1 MNNPPFQGVADNLA
15 GYGRYGDSQL
25 VHMNPVEVQGIA
37 SLVPGGKLTTNPVTG
52 QPEAFLPFLIP
63 LLSQLAPAAFT
74 AAGSALGTGGIMGAI
89 GSGLTYLGSNAAL
102 GSAVASGA
110 IEAAR
115 TGDLK
120 KGLVSGITSFG
131 IGKAL
136 GGASDA
142 LSPDVGPAAEN
153 VSAVGDQI
161 ASGTNAIQQATT
173 TLGGLT
179 EGTPEYAKAAENLA
193 NLQNAQNVMTQT
205 NLNPFETGLGM
216 TPQEAA
222 QQGLSDARLAARQ
235 DAFSSFKES
244 PMEFT
249 KEFGSNLMKPGSMVP
264 IAIGEGQRTQ
274 MEADEELERRNAMNK
289 ENKRKDYLRSLGI
302 MDEAYG
308 RLSQDYPGYM
318 NTGGIVSLNPDD
330 YMQRR
335 DGFNNI
341 GNPVRMAKGGSSSSK
356 EEEGAAELMGL
367 DVDRGSLLSRI
378 YGGLKDAAID
388 TGSYMADKFAGGLG
402 TLRDVGSAAIS
413 GEGGFGGLD
422 NPDVR
427 GAAPLPVT
435 NTFAAN
441 TSADRIG
448 EAGMADLNFKNYSSP
463 GGLSQLRT
471 LLQGGDEEFTHNFGP
486 GSAADRQA
494 NIRGSQVI
502 APQELAQLGRPGF
515 GPEIQYFRNP
525 GDPAPTPPPGGETP
539 GPGGPGKGRNAESD
553 QFMNDLLSRRNTPPP
568 ASTSPAAPAAD
579 AQPIASTPPGSI
591 EDIVADIQAPD
602 LADLQLRRGRPAQP
616 VDPMEMIE
624 QEAIPDITVSEDSME
639 AAVVP
644 PIPDSVAEKAIVPAD
659 PNMPFMGAG
668 MMGEDIAGIAELLA
682 QRQGRPSR
690 GRRFMLGGGD
700 TNVSPPVDP
709 AQMPVGPAQQAADPA
724 QVLIEQTI
732 MAVLGQLPEEQAE
745 VVINQFINEF
755 GEEAFQ
761 MLRNQTLNAVVPGAQ
776 TEGMIEGE
784 GGGMD
789 DLVPGMIGNQQKVA
803 VSPGEYIVSADVVS
817 GLGDG
822 SSDAGAD
829 KLDAMMDDVRVAKTG
844 GTIQPGPINHRVI
857 PA

>member
-1 MNNPPFQGVADNLA
+1 MNNPPFQGVANHLA

-25 VHMNPVEVQGIA
+25 VHMNPAEVQGIA

-63 LLSQLAPAAFT
+63 LISQFAPAAFT
-74 AAGSALGTGGIMGAI
+74 AAGGALAGSTGLMGAI
-89 GSGLTYLGSNAAL
+89 GGGLTALGSNAAL

-120 KGLVSGITSFG
+120 KGLMSGITSFG

-136 GGASDA
+136 GGASET
-142 LSPDVGPAAEN
+142 LSPEVGAAAEN
-153 VSAVGDQI
+153 VSAVGKQVE
-161 ASGTNAIQQATT
+161 SGADALRQANT
-173 TLGGLT
+173 TLSGLT
-179 EGTPEYAKAAENLA
+179 QGTPEYAKAAENVA
-193 NLQNAQNVMTQT
+193 NLQNAQNVLTQP
-205 NLNPFETGLGM
+205 NLNPFEPGLM

-244 PMEFT
+244 PMKFT
-249 KEFGSNLMKPGSMVP
+249 QEFGKNLMQPGSMVP
-264 IAIGEGQRTQ
+264 IAIGEGQRAQ
-274 MEADEELERRNAMNK
+274 MEADEELERMDAMNEENRRK
-289 ENKRKDYLRSLGI
+289 EYLRSLGI

-335 DGFNNI
+335 DGFNSLGKTVHMDN
-341 GNPVRMAKGGSSSSK
+341 GGRVNRR
-356 EEEGAAELMGL
+356 MGL
-367 DVDRGSLLSRI
+367 DASRAEARTQDAVSALADRGNISSSGLRGLLER
-378 YGGLKDAAID
+378 
-388 TGSYMADKFAGGLG
+388 
-402 TLRDVGSAAIS
+402 
-413 GEGGFGGLD
+413 LD
-422 NPDVR
+422 PD
-427 GAAPLPVT
+427 
-435 NTFAAN
+435 
-441 TSADRIG
+441 
-448 EAGMADLNFKNYSSP
+448 ADLS
-463 GGLSQLRT
+463 
-471 LLQGGDEEFTHNFGP
+471 EFMHDFGP

-502 APQELAQLGRPGF
+502 TPQELAQLGRPGF
-515 GPEIQYFRNP
+515 GPEIQYFRRP
-525 GDPAPTPPPGGETP
+525 DEAAPTPPPGEETP

-553 QFMNDLLSRRNTPPP
+553 QFMNDLLARRNTPPP
-568 ASTSPAAPAAD
+568 APTSPAAPVAD
-579 AQPIASTPPGSI
+579 APPVAATPPGSI
-591 EDIVADIQAPD
+591 EEVVADIQAP
-602 LADLQLRRGRPAQP
+602 A
-616 VDPMEMIE
+616 VDPRETVGMYGRDGMPGRVDRRFDRSR
-624 QEAIPDITVSEDSME
+624 QEAMPDITVAEDPME
-639 AAVVP
+639 EAIVP
-644 PIPDSVAEKAIVPAD
+644 PIPDSVAEKAIVPPD
-659 PNMPFMGAG
+659 PDVPFVGPE

-682 QRQGRPSR
+682 RREGRPPR
-690 GRRFMLGGGD
+690 GMRFMQEGGD
-700 TNVSPPVDP
+700 TNMSPPVDP
-709 AQMPVGPAQQAADPA
+709 SQMPVGPAQQSADPT

-745 VVINQFINEF
+745 VVINQFISEF

-761 MLRNQTLNAVVPGAQ
+761 MLREQALQSVVPGAQ

-789 DLVPGMIGNQQKVA
+789 DQVPGMIGNQQQVA
-803 VSPGEYIVSADVVS
+803 VSPGEFIVPADVVS

-844 GTIQPGPINHRVI
+844 GTIQPGPINNRVI
-857 PA
+857 PV

>member
-1 MNNPPFQGVADNLA
+1 MNNPPFQGVANHLA

-25 VHMNPVEVQGIA
+25 VHMNPAEVQGIA

-63 LLSQLAPAAFT
+63 LISQFAPAAFS
-74 AAGSALGTGGIMGAI
+74 AAGSALA
-89 GSGLTYLGSNAAL
+89 GSGLGATALGGAISTGLSALGSNAAL

-120 KGLVSGITSFG
+120 KGLMSGITSFG

-136 GGASDA
+136 GGASEA
-142 LSPDVGPAAEN
+142 LSPEVGAAAEN
-153 VSAVGDQI
+153 VSAVGKQI
-161 ASGTNAIQQATT
+161 ESGADALRQANT
-173 TLGGLT
+173 TLSGLT
-179 EGTPEYAKAAENLA
+179 QGTPEYAKAAEQVA
-193 NLQNAQNVMTQT
+193 NLQNAQNVLTQT
-205 NLNPFETGLGM
+205 NLNPFEPGLGM

-244 PMEFT
+244 PMKFT
-249 KEFGSNLMKPGSMVP
+249 QEFGKNLMQPGSMVP
-264 IAIGEGQRTQ
+264 IAIGEGQRAQ
-274 MEADEELERRNAMNK
+274 MEADEELERMDAMNEENRRK
-289 ENKRKDYLRSLGI
+289 EYLRSLGF

-308 RLSQDYPGYM
+308 RLAQDYPGYM

-335 DGFNNI
+335 DGFNSLGKTVHMDN
-341 GNPVRMAKGGSSSSK
+341 GGRVNRR
-356 EEEGAAELMGL
+356 MGL
-367 DVDRGSLLSRI
+367 DASRAEARTQDAVSALADRGNISSS
-378 YGGLKDAAID
+378 GLQELVQRLA
-388 TGSYMADKFAGGLG
+388 
-402 TLRDVGSAAIS
+402 
-413 GEGGFGGLD
+413 
-422 NPDVR
+422 PD
-427 GAAPLPVT
+427 
-435 NTFAAN
+435 
-441 TSADRIG
+441 
-448 EAGMADLNFKNYSSP
+448 ADLS
-463 GGLSQLRT
+463 
-471 LLQGGDEEFTHNFGP
+471 EFMHDFGP

-502 APQELAQLGRPGF
+502 TPQELAQLGRPGF
-515 GPEIQYFRNP
+515 GPEIQYFRRP
-525 GDPAPTPPPGGETP
+525 DEAAPTPPPGEETP

-553 QFMNDLLSRRNTPPP
+553 QFMNDLLARRNTPPP
-568 ASTSPAAPAAD
+568 APTSPAAPVAD
-579 AQPIASTPPGSI
+579 APPVAATPPGSI
-591 EDIVADIQAPD
+591 EEVVADIQAP
-602 LADLQLRRGRPAQP
+602 A
-616 VDPMEMIE
+616 VDPREMVGMYGRDGMPGRVDRRFDRSR
-624 QEAIPDITVSEDSME
+624 QEAMPDITVAEDPME
-639 AAVVP
+639 EAIVP
-644 PIPDSVAEKAIVPAD
+644 PIPDSVAERVADAPTPSPPVMPPPMAGPPPPPPPPAPPVIAPPDQNVPFVG
-659 PNMPFMGAG
+659 PE
-668 MMGEDIAGIAELLA
+668 MMGEDIAGIARLLA
-682 QRQGRPSR
+682 QREGRPPR
-690 GRRFMLGGGD
+690 GMRFMQDGGD
-700 TNVSPPVDP
+700 TNMSPPVDP
-709 AQMPVGPAQQAADPA
+709 SQMPVGPAQQAADPT

-761 MLRNQTLNAVVPGAQ
+761 MLRDQTLNAVVPGAQ

-789 DLVPGMIGNQQKVA
+789 DLVPGMIGNQQQVA
-803 VSPGEYIVSADVVS
+803 VSPGEYIVPADVVS

-844 GTIQPGPINHRVI
+844 GTIQPGPINNRVI